1 MVLKPKRVGNIN
13 AEYRVYSFELCFTGV
28 EIILAINSKFELS
41 NHLLSLN
48 IKLSVA
54 KIFVT

>member
-13 AEYRVYSFELCFTGV
+13 AEYRVYTFELCFTGV
-28 EIILAINSKFELS
+28 EFILEINSDFELS

-48 IKLSVA
+48 LKLSVA
-54 KIFVT
+54 KLFVT